1 MKIIIG
7 ILVLAV
13 AGFIG
18 FNFFSG
24 SPETETS
31 PATGADSEAASK
43 DKNANDEAKDFI
55 DGVISADKSEQ
66 SVHEV
71 IEVTF
76 EHVKP
81 GEYSEVYVSV
91 SNVEPGKVIKVSLDG
106 VDVDDGSEQTLG
118 ANADGTANFTFRV
131 YAFGMYHARTVI
143 EGDTAVLMRSIS
155 VD

>member
-1 MKIIIG
+1 MKIIIA
-7 ILVLAV
+7 ILLVVV
-13 AGFIG
+13 AGFLG
-18 FNFFSG
+18 FNFLSDE
-24 SPETETS
+24 PEADTSTPTEVDSQTTS
-31 PATGADSEAASK
+31 EEASVRQDAQ
-43 DKNANDEAKDFI
+43 EFV

-76 EHVKP
+76 AHVKP

-91 SNVEPGKVIKVSLDG
+91 SNVEPGKAIRVSLDG
-106 VDVDDGSEQTLG
+106 VDVDDGSEQLLG
-118 ANADGTANFTFRV
+118 ADANGTASFTFRV

-143 EGDTAVLMRSIS
+143 EGDTAILMRSIS